1 MSKRLTLWVESVV
14 SSVMPV
20 QMTTA
25 PTEGTVADDR
35 ESGLRFD
42 GFRYHEG
49 QLFAEDVPV
58 EVIADAVDT
67 PVYIYSK
74 AAATRAFERLRK
86 AFAPLDARL
95 HYAVKSSPNLHICR
109 LIRELGG
116 RMDVVSIGELERAWL
131 AGTPMADIVFAGV
144 AKTEDEVRAAL
155 DGRFSPLAGRAE
167 AFGRDDLLTRGPV
180 GLFNVESAS
189 ELERIAAIAA
199 QLGVPA
205 RACLRVN
212 PDVDARTHEY
222 TTTGLEENKF
232 GVYADQVPGLFD
244 AYRDHPA
251 VELVGLQV
259 HIGSPVREV
268 QPYVETVR
276 VLLGL
281 LDRLEAGGHRPS
293 VLDLG
298 GGWGVDY
305 RQDESSTPEDY
316 AAQIV
321 PLLAERAAGGLE
333 ILLEPGRSIIGNAG
347 VLVTR
352 VQYLKQGRQK
362 RFVICDAG
370 MHTLIRPALYR
381 AFHFLWPVRPPAQH
395 LAPSRVER
403 PDLPGLVECD
413 VVGPICETGDFL
425 ARSRPLPEM
434 AQGDLLAVF
443 SAGAYGVSMASNYND
458 HGRPAEVLVD
468 GANATVIAER
478 QLLADLLETER
489 SPRALTVGAPEA
501 GDE

>member
-1 MSKRLTLWVESVV
+1 
-14 SSVMPV
+14 MPIE
-20 QMTTA
+20 M
-25 PTEGTVADDR
+25 TVATVAGAVAGDR
-35 ESGLRFD
+35 SGGLQLD
-42 GFRYHEG
+42 GFCYRDG
-49 QLFAEDVPV
+49 RLVVEDVPV
-58 EVIADAVDT
+58 EEIADAVGT
-67 PVYIYSK
+67 PVYIYST
-74 AAATRAFERLRK
+74 AAVTRAFERMRR
-86 AFAPLDARL
+86 AFAPLNAQL
-95 HYAVKSSPNLHICR
+95 HYAVKSSPNLHLCR

-167 AFGRDDLLTRGPV
+167 AFGREDLLTRGPV
-180 GLFNVESAS
+180 GLFNVESAA
-189 ELERIAAIAA
+189 ELERIAMLAE
-199 QLGVPA
+199 QVGVPA

-232 GVYADQVPGLFD
+232 GIYADQVPGLFD
-244 AYRDHPA
+244 LYRDHPA
-251 VELVGLQV
+251 VELAGLQV

-268 QPYVETVR
+268 QPYVETVK

-281 LDRLEAGGHRPS
+281 LDRLEAAGHRPS

-305 RQDESSTPEDY
+305 SEGESSTPEDY

-321 PLLAERAAGGLE
+321 PLLAERANNGLE

-347 VLVTR
+347 VLITR
-352 VQYLKQGRQK
+352 VQYLKQGRKK

-395 LAPSRVER
+395 LAPSRFER

-434 AQGDLLAVF
+434 GQGDLLAVF

-458 HGRPAEVLVD
+458 HGRPPEVLVD
-468 GANATVIAER
+468 GAKATVIAER
-478 QLLADLLETER
+478 QHLADLLETER
-489 SPRALTVGAPEA
+489 SPRTLTTPASEA
-501 GDE
+501 DRE